1 MVEHYVK
8 NATIKQSQIE
18 FIVTMCKTDLD
29 DIFVQ
34 EYNGQDMNDYAN
46 AATPSIFKQD
56 TATNAA
62 VQMEIMK
69 GTGKWGNRQEEQDVQ
84 SSTPRFDNKV
94 TYSIK
99 NFADSVDIP
108 KNFFDDN
115 MHGAYSSAIKEFAD
129 MAGVTR
135 DSFAMNFYVDGFAT
149 NTTADSS
156 YIFANDHTTLSGAT
170 VDNLATAALAPTSLN
185 AAIVALGEQ
194 KNQAGFVRGSIAKTL
209 LVPLTN
215 YKNAVELTEAML
227 RPNTANNE
235 PNMFS
240 AKYNLQ
246 VATSPYLGATDS
258 GVSGADAYWYLL
270 ANNHGMTRYVRQSV
284 ETDLVDYKFQR
295 NNVYIYKGEF
305 REIIGC
311 PDYVGTYGSNG
322 TT

>member
-1 MVEHYVK
+1 MSLNSGLNPNVV
-8 NATIKQSQIE
+8 
-18 FIVTMCKTDLD
+18 KTDLD

-34 EYNGQDMNDYAN
+34 RYNGQDLSNYAT
-46 AATPSIFKQD
+46 AATPAIFKQD

-69 GTGKWGNRQEEQDVQ
+69 GTGKWGARQEEQDVQ

-94 TYSIK
+94 TYSVS
-99 NFADSVDIP
+99 NYADSVDIP

-115 MHGAYSSAIKEFAD
+115 MHGAYTSAINEFAD

-135 DSFAMNFYVDGFAT
+135 DSNALNFYVDGFAT
-149 NTTADSS
+149 NTTADGS
-156 YIFANDHTTLSGAT
+156 YIFADDHTTLSGAT

-194 KNQAGFVRGSIAKTL
+194 KNQAGIVRGAIAQTL

-215 YKNAVELTEAML
+215 FKNAFELTEAVL

-235 PNMFS
+235 PNAFS
-240 AKYNLQ
+240 AKYNLM
-246 VATSPYLGATDS
+246 VAASPYLGAKDS

-270 ANNHGMTRYVRQSV
+270 ASNHGMTRYVRQSV
-284 ETDLVDYKFQR
+284 TTDLVDYKFQR

-305 REIIGC
+305 REVIGC
-311 PDYVGTYGSNG
+311 PDYVGMYGSNG